1 MAASRSIGIKITL
14 LLVIPLVS
22 LVALWIFSASLT
34 VGDAFRMLNSK
45 TVYDSL
51 GEPSHALATEIEREW
66 LVSAQYLATRS
77 ESDRADLIAQ
87 RAVVDRARDRM
98 RELDAENETATLIA
112 DAARKP
118 YQDLKAAA
126 DRLDTVRMEFD
137 AGQLDLVNLGEN
149 YQPFPDAVQRFSV
162 IAAMSTVEGSG
173 QQARSLTSIS
183 GAQHVLAKE
192 RALVAGV
199 LGRSRKFTDAEKL
212 RFAEYVTT
220 RRVLFTQG
228 MNELDDELRAPMDV
242 LAKSEAYRQLTN
254 LEDRILQGEVAG
266 EVSPVLWRSVVDRV
280 DNAYTNSLSKAGAVH
295 NARNEP
301 AAIGVFVRAGA
312 AGLLGLGAVV
322 ASLIIS
328 LRMGRGLTR
337 ELVALKEAAT
347 ELSEVRLPRL
357 VRRLRRGEKVGDVE
371 AEAPPLEPTGS
382 TAEVREVAAAFSAVQ
397 HTAVD
402 AAVDQART
410 RESVGQALRNLARRS
425 QGLLQRQ
432 LRLLDAMQATTT
444 DATTMEDLFRLDH
457 LTTRM
462 RRQAEGLIVLAGGT
476 PGRTRRTAV
485 PVADMLQ
492 GAVAEVEDYTR
503 VRIYPMP
510 EARVSG
516 GAVADIIHLFAEL
529 IENAAAYSPPHT
541 EVSLRGE
548 SVARGYVV
556 EVEDRGLGLSTEE
569 IETINHRL
577 ASPPE
582 LDLADTD
589 RLGLVVVAR
598 LASRHGVRV
607 ELRPSP
613 FGGTTAIVLLP
624 LTLLT
629 AAGDDAGREPVRLG
643 IPEGAGT

>member
-1 MAASRSIGIKITL
+1 MAASRSIGFKITL

-22 LVALWIFSASLT
+22 LVALWIFSATLT
-34 VGDAFRMLNSK
+34 VGDAFRLLNASS
-45 TVYDSL
+45 VYNSV
-51 GEPSHALATEIEREW
+51 GEPSHELATEIEREY
-66 LVSAQYLATRS
+66 LISVQYLATRA
-77 ESDRADLIAQ
+77 ETDRADLIAQ
-87 RAVVDRARDRM
+87 RAVVDRARTRM
-98 RELDAENETATLIA
+98 RELAADSDAESMLV

-118 YQDLKAAA
+118 YQDMESAAA
-126 DRLDTVRMEFD
+126 QLDTVRMEFD
-137 AGQLDLVNLGEN
+137 AGQLDLTNLGEN
-149 YQPFPDAVQRFSV
+149 YETFSNAAQRFSV
-162 IAAMSTVEGSG
+162 VAAMDTVALTG
-173 QQARSLTSIS
+173 QQARSLTSVS

-192 RALVAGV
+192 RALVTGV
-199 LGRSRKFTDAEKL
+199 LGQSRTFTDAEKL
-212 RFAEYVTT
+212 RFAQLVAT
-220 RRVLFTQG
+220 RRVLFEQG
-228 MNELDDELRAPMDV
+228 MNELDDELRAPLDV
-242 LAKSEAYRQLTN
+242 LVKSEAYRQVTN
-254 LEDRILQGEVAG
+254 LEDRLLQGDITSH
-266 EVSPVLWRSVVDRV
+266 VSPVLWRSVVDRV
-280 DNAYTNSLSKAGAVH
+280 DNAYTNALSKAGAVLI
-295 NARNEP
+295 ARNEP
-301 AAIGVFVRAGA
+301 AAIGVFVRAGV
-312 AGLLGLGAVV
+312 AGLVGLGAVA

-337 ELVALKEAAT
+337 ELVGLREAAT

-357 VRRLRRGEKVGDVE
+357 VQRLRRGEKVGDVE
-371 AEAPPLEPTGS
+371 AEAPPLEPPGS
-382 TAEVREVAAAFSAVQ
+382 TAEVRDVAAAFSAVQ

-432 LRLLDAMQATTT
+432 LRLLDTMQRRTT
-444 DATTMEDLFRLDH
+444 DPTALEDLFRLDH

-462 RRQAEGLIVLAGGT
+462 RRQAEGLIILAGGS
-476 PGRTRRTAV
+476 PGRTWRRPV

-503 VRIYPMP
+503 VRVYPMP
-510 EARVSG
+510 EAAVSG
-516 GAVADIIHLFAEL
+516 SAVADIIHLFAEL

-541 EVSLRGE
+541 QVSLRGE
-548 SVARGYVV
+548 SVAKGYVV
-556 EVEDRGLGLSTEE
+556 EVEDRGLGLCADE
-569 IETINHRL
+569 IDAINLNL

-624 LTLLT
+624 VTLL
-629 AAGDDAGREPVRLG
+629 AATGDGGPEPVRLG

>member
-1 MAASRSIGIKITL
+1 M
-14 LLVIPLVS
+14 IPLIS

-34 VGDAFRMLNSK
+34 VGDAFRLLNAS
-45 TVYDSL
+45 TVYSGV
-51 GEPSHALATEIEREW
+51 GEPAHALATEIEREY
-66 LVSAQYLATRS
+66 LLSAQYLASRS
-77 ESDRADLIAQ
+77 DVDRSDMFAQ
-87 RAVVDRARDRM
+87 RAVVDRARTRM
-98 RELDAENETATLIA
+98 RELVADGDAESMLI
-112 DAARKP
+112 DASRKP
-118 YQDLKAAA
+118 YEDMKNAAA
-126 DRLDTVRMEFD
+126 RLDTVRMEFD
-137 AGQLDLVNLGEN
+137 AGQLDLANLGEN
-149 YQPFPDAVQRFSV
+149 YEIFPDASQRFSV
-162 IAAMSTVEGSG
+162 VAAMHTVVTTA
-173 QQARSLTSIS
+173 QQGRSLVSIA

-199 LGRSRKFTDAEKL
+199 LGQSRTFTDAEKL
-212 RFAEYVTT
+212 RFAQHVTT
-220 RRVLFTQG
+220 RRVLFDQG
-228 MNELDDELRAPMDV
+228 MNELDDELRAPLDV
-242 LAKSEAYRQLTN
+242 LTKSEAYRQVTN
-254 LEDRILQGEVAG
+254 LEDRLLQGEVTG
-266 EVSPVLWRSVVDRV
+266 QVSPVLWRSVVDRV
-280 DNAYTNSLSKAGAVH
+280 DNAYTNALSKAGAVY

-328 LRMGRGLTR
+328 IRMGRGLTR
-337 ELVALKEAAT
+337 ELVGLKEAAT
-347 ELSEVRLPRL
+347 ELSDVRLPRL
-357 VRRLRRGEKVGDVE
+357 VQRLRRGEKVRDVE
-371 AEAPPLEPTGS
+371 AEAPPLEPIGS
-382 TAEVREVAAAFSAVQ
+382 TGEVRDVAAAFSAVQ
-397 HTAVD
+397 HTAVE

-432 LRLLDAMQATTT
+432 LRLLDAMQRRTT
-444 DATTMEDLFRLDH
+444 DPSTMEDLFRLDH

-462 RRQAEGLIVLAGGT
+462 RRQAEGLIVLAGGS
-476 PGRTRRTAV
+476 PGRTWRRPV

-503 VRIYPMP
+503 VRVYPMS
-510 EARVSG
+510 EAAVSG
-516 GAVADIIHLFAEL
+516 SAVADIIHLFAEL

-548 SVARGYVV
+548 AVARGYAV
-556 EVEDRGLGLSTEE
+556 EVEDRGLGLSDEE
-569 IETINHRL
+569 IDAINHML

-624 LTLLT
+624 ATLL
-629 AAGDDAGREPVRLG
+629 AATGDDDPEPVRLG

>member
-1 MAASRSIGIKITL
+1 MSVSRSIGFKITL

-34 VGDAFRMLNSK
+34 VGDAFRLLNTK

-51 GEPSHALATEIEREW
+51 GEPANVLSTEIEREW

-77 ESDRADLIAQ
+77 ESDRADLAAQ
-87 RAVVDRARDRM
+87 RAVVDRARARM
-98 RELDAENETATLIA
+98 RELVAESNA
-112 DAARKP
+112 DALILAEARKP
-118 YQDLKAAA
+118 YQDMKSAAA
-126 DRLDTVRMEFD
+126 RLDTVRMEFD
-137 AGQLDLVNLGEN
+137 EDQLDLVNLGEN
-149 YQPFPDAVQRFSV
+149 YQPFPDAAQRFSV
-162 IAAMSTVEGSG
+162 IAAMGSVATSG
-173 QQARSLTSIS
+173 QQGRSLTSIS

-199 LGRSRKFTDAEKL
+199 LGQARKFTDAEKL
-212 RFAEYVTT
+212 RFSEYVTT
-220 RRVLFTQG
+220 RRVLFAQG
-228 MNELDDELRAPMDV
+228 LNELDDELRAPIEV

-254 LEDRILQGEVAG
+254 LEDRILQGEVMG
-266 EVSPVLWRSVVDRV
+266 QVSPVLWRSVVDRV
-280 DNAYTNSLSKAGAVH
+280 DNAYTNALSKAGAVH
-295 NARNEP
+295 IARTEP
-301 AAIGVFVRAGA
+301 EAMGAFVRAGV
-312 AGLLGLGAVV
+312 AGLLGFGAVA

-337 ELVALKEAAT
+337 ELVGLKEAAT
-347 ELSEVRLPRL
+347 ELSDVRLPLL

-382 TAEVREVAAAFSAVQ
+382 TAEVRDVAAAFSAVR

-432 LRLLDAMQATTT
+432 LRLLDAMQRRTS
-444 DATTMEDLFRLDH
+444 DAGTMEDLFRLDH

-462 RRQAEGLIVLAGGT
+462 RRQAEGLIVLAGGS
-476 PGRTRRTAV
+476 PGRTWRRPV

-510 EARVSG
+510 EARIGG

-529 IENAAAYSPPHT
+529 IENAVSFSPPHT

-548 SVARGYVV
+548 SVARGYAV
-556 EVEDRGLGLSTEE
+556 EVEDRGLGLSAEE
-569 IETINHRL
+569 LQTINYRL

-589 RLGLVVVAR
+589 RLGLVVVSW

-624 LTLLT
+624 ATLL
-629 AAGDDAGREPVRLG
+629 AGSGDDQGQEPVRLG